1 MAANKKRA
9 TNKPLGKSTAAS
21 SKAAKGKA
29 PSVVASAK
37 PSKSGAKSKP
47 TKGTKQSAEQPVAKA
62 AKAVVPKASI
72 PKAPAARAT
81 AKKPAKPAAKVAAPN
96 KPGVAKAEPK
106 KPSTSSGMASPG
118 SSLEGSTLPEFS
130 LADHSGAV
138 VEQKALLG
146 EPFVLYFYPKDD
158 TPGCTKEACD
168 FNAGLAEFESA
179 GVRVIGVSPDSV
191 ARHTNFRTKYGLQF
205 TLLSDPDAALARALD
220 VYKMKKNYGREYM
233 GIERTTFLVDG
244 AGVIRKVWRGVR
256 VAGHVP
262 DVMAAVRGLWLVS

>member
-9 TNKPLGKSTAAS
+9 TNKPLGKGT
-21 SKAAKGKA
+21 A
-29 PSVVASAK
+29 PS
-37 PSKSGAKSKP
+37 G
-47 TKGTKQSAEQPVAKA
+47 KA
-62 AKAVVPKASI
+62 AKAKSTAKVVASSKPDKGGASSKPTNGTKQAAPKAAAKTAKASTV
-72 PKAPAARAT
+72 KAAPAPAV
-81 AKKPAKPAAKVAAPN
+81 AKKPAAKPTKAAKSAPKAALPS
-96 KPGVAKAEPK
+96 KPGVAKAAPK
-106 KPSTSSGMASPG
+106 SPVTSSGTPVSGP
-118 SSLEGSTLPEFS
+118 SLEGSTLPAFS
-130 LADHSGAV
+130 LSDHSGAV
-138 VEQKALLG
+138 VEHKALLG

-168 FNAGLAEFESA
+168 FNAGLTEFESA

-220 VYKMKKNYGREYM
+220 VYKLKKNYGREYM
-233 GIERTTFLVDG
+233 GIERSTFLVDG

-262 DVMAAVRGLWLVS
+262 DVMAAVRAL

>member
-9 TNKPLGKSTAAS
+9 TNKPLGKSTS
-21 SKAAKGKA
+21 SGGKATKGKA
-29 PSVVASAK
+29 AQAVVSSK
-37 PSKSGAKSKP
+37 PSKSGAASKP
-47 TKGTKQSAEQPVAKA
+47 TKGTKQAAAQPTAKA
-62 AKAVVPKASI
+62 AKAST
-72 PKAPAARAT
+72 PKAPAVRAT
-81 AKKPAKPAAKVAAPN
+81 AKKPAKPGAKDALPPN
-96 KPGVAKAEPK
+96 KPGVAKAAPK
-106 KPSTSSGMASPG
+106 KPLTSSGSAAPG
-118 SSLEGSTLPEFS
+118 SNLEGSTLPEFS
-130 LADHSGAV
+130 LADHSGTV

-191 ARHTNFRTKYGLQF
+191 ARHTNFRNKYGLQF

-244 AGVIRKVWRGVR
+244 AGVIRRVWRGVR

-262 DVMAAVRGLWLVS
+262 DVMAAVRGL

>member
-9 TNKPLGKSTAAS
+9 TNKPLGKSPAAS

-29 PSVVASAK
+29 ASVVASAK

-47 TKGTKQSAEQPVAKA
+47 TKGTKQPVAKA
-62 AKAVVPKASI
+62 AKAVVSKASV
-72 PKAPAARAT
+72 PKAPAVRAT
-81 AKKPAKPAAKVAAPN
+81 AKKPAKPAAKVAAAPN
-96 KPGVAKAEPK
+96 KPGVAKAAPK

-262 DVMAAVRGLWLVS
+262 DVMAAVRGL